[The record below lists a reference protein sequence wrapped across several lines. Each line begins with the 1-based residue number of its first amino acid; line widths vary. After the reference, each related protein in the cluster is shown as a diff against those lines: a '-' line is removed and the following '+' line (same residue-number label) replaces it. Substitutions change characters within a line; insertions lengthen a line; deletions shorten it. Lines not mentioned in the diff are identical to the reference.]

1 MAVQTPYLHADGDI
15 NQSKRKRAGE
25 VPGIGDRVAQPTYDP
40 NPSIR
45 NAQASQD
52 AAAQRNAVNGWP
64 APTGPNPA
72 RAQRMQEQS
81 RIPVT
86 GPRGVVQ
93 PAPKVPGIAD
103 GLAGGGIGGAVER
116 VKNAYSV
123 ASPLLYPARTA
134 VDVLTA
140 APADALRNS
149 VIRAAGG
156 DPATADGGETA
167 NADRAFGNLMP
178 AVNLAGSIADTV
190 GRSVKGGVLAATGAS
205 PAAPAQQAAPASGS
219 RPAPATA
226 TPATAANMPG
236 QSDIPA
242 GNGYTRV
249 GNGIAMRVGAD
260 GTPEFTNDAAAVSG
274 ASAMPAGGIGGR
286 QAQQSAP
293 GSMVAPDGSRVLA
306 SGSNTPD
313 QEFAR
318 LGSVANLGNGIG
330 MASFGND
337 GDSRLA
343 MERFQR
349 ANDIR
354 AQAIQDS
361 RRGGIGEGGGR
372 VTVVGDNS
380 WLASR
385 RAPTLAERQRA
396 RLDAMGAQT
405 EAVRAG
411 IQEAAATG
419 ADTRATNSLT
429 RTKTQQDIA
438 TGELALQS
446 AQAVQ
451 QLRALMADPSLT
463 DAQRQAAMQSYAAL
477 TTPAK
482 DRYILQDTVIA
493 SDPITGPKYGKVAI
507 DVLTGRPVAGGIG
520 DGSLG
525 LPAGVSKE
533 QALSQAKAAIASGAP
548 KDAVNRR
555 LQDMGLDPI

>member
-45 NAQASQD
+45 NAQADQD

-72 RAQRMQEQS
+72 RAQRMQEQF
-81 RIPVT
+81 RNPVT

-93 PAPKVPGIAD
+93 PAPKAPGIAD
-103 GLAGGGIGGAVER
+103 GFAGGGIGGAAER

-140 APADALRNS
+140 VPADALRNS

-330 MASFGND
+330 MASFGNA

-343 MERFQR
+343 LDRFER
-349 ANDIR
+349 ANQER
-354 AQAIQDS
+354 AKMIEES
-361 RRGGIGEGGGR
+361 RRGQLGEGGGR
-372 VTVVGDNS
+372 LTIVADS
-380 WLASR
+380 SR
-385 RAPTLAERQRA
+385 TPTLRERQMA
-396 RLDAMGAQT
+396 RLDARLAET
-405 EAVRAG
+405 EALRAG
-411 IQEAAATG
+411 IREAAATG

-451 QLRALMADPSLT
+451 RLRAMMADPSLGE
-463 DAQRQAAMQSYAAL
+463 DERQAAMQAYNAL
-477 TTPAK
+477 TISPK
-482 DRYILQDTVIA
+482 DRYILQDTVLA
-493 SDPITGPKYGKVAI
+493 SDPLTGPKYGKVAL
-507 DVLTGRPVAGGIG
+507 DVLTGRPAGIG
-520 DGSLG
+520 AYDN
-525 LPAGVSKE
+525 PAMAADLE
-533 QALSQAKAAIASGAP
+533 QARRVIAADPGKRAE
-548 KDAVNRR
+548 VERR
-555 LQDMGLDPI
+555 LKQAYGRGLDG

>member
-1 MAVQTPYLHADGDI
+1 MPTTHLQTDGDI
-15 NQSKRKRAGE
+15 SQAKRKRAGE
-25 VPGIGDRVAQPTYDP
+25 VPSIGDRVAQPAYDP

-45 NAQASQD
+45 NAKAGQD

-72 RAQRMQEQS
+72 RAQRMQEQF
-81 RIPVT
+81 RNPVT

-93 PAPKVPGIAD
+93 PAPKAPGVAD

-156 DPATADGGETA
+156 DPATAEGGATA
-167 NADRAFGNLMP
+167 NADRAFGSLMP

-190 GRSVKGGVLAATGAS
+190 SRNVKGGVLAATGAS

-219 RPAPATA
+219 RPAPAAA

-236 QSDIPA
+236 QGDIPA

-306 SGSNTPD
+306 SGSKTPD

-405 EAVRAG
+405 EAVRSQAQQG
-411 IQEAAATG
+411 ILSGIDERQTSAMQ
-419 ADTRATNSLT
+419 RQ
-429 RTKTQQDIA
+429 RMQQDITSGA
-438 TGELALQS
+438 MEMQASVQLQR
-446 AQAVQ
+446 
-451 QLRALMADPSLT
+451 LRDQIADPSLS
-463 DAQRQAAMQSYAAL
+463 DSDRAAARQAYNVLATQ
-477 TTPAK
+477 AK
-482 DRYILQDTVIA
+482 DRYLPQDVVLGQGNNGPVIGRQII
-493 SDPITGPKYGKVAI
+493 DLTTG
-507 DVLTGRPVAGGIG
+507 LPVAGGAQAG
-520 DGSLG
+520 GSL
-525 LPAGVSKE
+525 PMGVTRE
-533 QALSQAKAAIASGAP
+533 AAITEAKAAVAAGVD
-548 KDAVNRR
+548 KDAVNQR
-555 LQDMGLDPI
+555 LAIWGLDPI

>member
-1 MAVQTPYLHADGDI
+1 MAVQTPYLQADGDI

-25 VPGIGDRVAQPTYDP
+25 VLGIGDRVAQPTYDP

-45 NAQASQD
+45 NAQAGQD

-64 APTGPNPA
+64 VPTGPNPA
-72 RAQRMQEQS
+72 RAQRMQEQY
-81 RIPVT
+81 RNPVT

-93 PAPKVPGIAD
+93 PAPKAPGIAD

-156 DPATADGGETA
+156 DPATAEGGETA

-205 PAAPAQQAAPASGS
+205 PAAPAQLAAPASGS

-236 QSDIPA
+236 QGDIPA

-293 GSMVAPDGSRVLA
+293 GSMVAPAGSRVLA

-318 LGSVANLGNGIG
+318 LGSVANLGNGLG
-330 MASFGND
+330 TANFGND

-354 AQAIQDS
+354 AQTIQDS
-361 RRGGIGEGGGR
+361 RRGGIGEGGGQ

-429 RTKTQQDIA
+429 RAKTQQDIA

-446 AQAVQ
+446 AQSVQ
-451 QLRALMADPSLT
+451 QLRAMMADPSLT
-463 DAQRQAAMQSYAAL
+463 DAEREAAMQAYSAL
-477 TTPAK
+477 TISPK
-482 DRYILQDTVIA
+482 DRYMTVEGGTNEFGGRDA
-493 SDPITGPKYGKVAI
+493 SSVFDRLA
-507 DVLTGRPVAGGIG
+507 GRGIG
-520 DGSLG
+520 APSAA
-525 LPAGVSKE
+525 LPAGVSRE
-533 QALSQAKAAIASGAP
+533 QALSQARAAIASGAP

>member
-25 VPGIGDRVAQPTYDP
+25 LPGIGDRVAQPTYDP

-45 NAQASQD
+45 NAQADQD

-64 APTGPNPA
+64 VPTGSNPA
-72 RAQRMQEQS
+72 RAQRMQEQY
-81 RIPVT
+81 RNPVT

-93 PAPKVPGIAD
+93 PASKAPGIAD
-103 GLAGGGIGGAVER
+103 GFAGGGIGGAVER
-116 VKNAYSV
+116 VQKSPANGGASV
-123 ASPLLYPARTA
+123 PARAIDLVKGTVGVNAGLLSAPVTA
-134 VDVLTA
+134 TIDGIRHGLAYVTDSELTNPSAARDVTGKLMHDGIGNLSQAFDGTA
-140 APADALRNS
+140 ETVRNMIGATPARPA
-149 VIRAAGG
+149 VAAQAQ
-156 DPATADGGETA
+156 PAT
-167 NADRAFGNLMP
+167 
-178 AVNLAGSIADTV
+178 
-190 GRSVKGGVLAATGAS
+190 S
-205 PAAPAQQAAPASGS
+205 PAAGTAPAQPGSPQAPGRSATQVASG
-219 RPAPATA
+219 
-226 TPATAANMPG
+226 
-236 QSDIPA
+236 
-242 GNGYTRV
+242 YTQT
-249 GNGIAMRVGAD
+249 GTDGIVMRLGKD
-260 GTPEFTNDAAAVSG
+260 GTPEFTNDPAAVAG
-274 ASAMPAGGIGGR
+274 AQAMPTGGIGGR

-293 GSMVAPDGSRVLA
+293 GSMVAPAGSRVLA

-318 LGSVANLGNGIG
+318 LGSVANLGNGLG
-330 MASFGND
+330 TANFGND

-354 AQAIQDS
+354 AQTIQDS
-361 RRGGIGEGGGR
+361 RRGGIGEGGGQ

-429 RTKTQQDIA
+429 RAKTQQDIE
-438 TGELALQS
+438 TGALALQN
-446 AQAVQ
+446 AQTIQ

-463 DAQRQAAMQSYAAL
+463 DAERQAAMQAYSAM
-477 TTPAK
+477 TISPK
-482 DRYILQDTVIA
+482 DRYMTVEGGTNEFGGRDA
-493 SDPITGPKYGKVAI
+493 SRVFDR
-507 DVLTGRPVAGGIG
+507 LTGQGIG
-520 DGSLG
+520 APSAA
-525 LPAGVSKE
+525 LPAGVSRE
-533 QALSQAKAAIASGAP
+533 QALSQARAAIASGAP

>member
-45 NAQASQD
+45 NAQAGQD

-64 APTGPNPA
+64 VPTGPNPA
-72 RAQRMQEQS
+72 RAQRMQEQF
-81 RIPVT
+81 RTPVT

-93 PAPKVPGIAD
+93 PAPKAPGIAD

-116 VKNAYSV
+116 VKKAYSV

-140 APADALRNS
+140 VPADALRNS

-178 AVNLAGSIADTV
+178 AVNLAGSIADTA
-190 GRSVKGGVLAATGAS
+190 GRKVKGGVLAATGAR

-219 RPAPATA
+219 RPAPVTA
-226 TPATAANMPG
+226 TPAAAANMPG
-236 QSDIPA
+236 QGDIPA
-242 GNGYTRV
+242 GNGYTQV

-306 SGSNTPD
+306 SGSNTPE

-330 MASFGND
+330 RASFGNN

-343 MERFQR
+343 LDRFER
-349 ANDIR
+349 ANQER
-354 AQAIQDS
+354 AKMIEES
-361 RRGGIGEGGGR
+361 RRGQLGEGGGR
-372 VTVVGDNS
+372 LTIVADS
-380 WLASR
+380 SR
-385 RAPTLAERQRA
+385 TPTLRERQMA
-396 RLDAMGAQT
+396 RLDARLAET
-405 EAVRAG
+405 EALRAG
-411 IQEAAATG
+411 IREAAATG

-438 TGELALQS
+438 SGELELQS
-446 AQAVQ
+446 AQTIQ

-463 DAQRQAAMQSYAAL
+463 DADRQAAMQAYSAL
-477 TTPAK
+477 TISPK
-482 DRYILQDTVIA
+482 DRYILQDTVLA
-493 SDPITGPKYGKVAI
+493 SDPITGPKYGKVAL

-520 DGSLG
+520 EGIPGSTPAVGARQGGYEFLG
-525 LPAGVSKE
+525 GDPADQKNWR
-533 QALSQAKAAIASGAP
+533 KI
-548 KDAVNRR
+548 
-555 LQDMGLDPI
+555 

>member
-1 MAVQTPYLHADGDI
+1 MAVQNPYLQADGDI

-25 VPGIGDRVAQPTYDP
+25 VPGIGDRVAQPAYDP

-45 NAQASQD
+45 NAKAGQD

-72 RAQRMQEQS
+72 RAQRMQEQF
-81 RIPVT
+81 RNPVT

-93 PAPKVPGIAD
+93 PAPKAPGVAD

-156 DPATADGGETA
+156 DPATAEGGATA
-167 NADRAFGNLMP
+167 NADRAFGSLMP

-190 GRSVKGGVLAATGAS
+190 SRNVKGGVLAATGAS

-219 RPAPATA
+219 RPAPAAA

-236 QSDIPA
+236 QGDIPA

-330 MASFGND
+330 MASFGNA

-343 MERFQR
+343 LDRFER
-349 ANDIR
+349 ANQER
-354 AQAIQDS
+354 ARMIEES
-361 RRGGIGEGGGR
+361 RRGEIGEGGGR
-372 VTVVGDNS
+372 LTIVADSTRTPT
-380 WLASR
+380 R
-385 RAPTLAERQRA
+385 RERQLA
-396 RLDAMGAQT
+396 RLDARLAET
-405 EAVRAG
+405 ESLRAG
-411 IQEAAATG
+411 IREAAATG

-451 QLRALMADPSLT
+451 QLRALMADPSLK
-463 DAQRQAAMQSYAAL
+463 DAERQAAMQSYAAL

-482 DRYILQDTVIA
+482 DRYILQDTVLA
-493 SDPITGPKYGKVAI
+493 SDPVTGPKYGKVAL